1 MNVLV
6 WFVFIFIF
14 IATSC
19 NKKSYFPNQ
28 RSNPTPPSVEAWSLN
43 HWTTREVPVAIFKTN
58 FD

>member
-1 MNVLV
+1 MNILV

-14 IATSC
+14 IATPW
-19 NKKSYFPNQ
+19 NKKSYFPT
-28 RSNPTPPSVEAWSLN
+28 NPTPPSVEAWSLN